1 MTTFRQLL
9 QEFETAATSLSNKG
23 SIFEQFCQSF
33 FKTDR
38 FFAELYDEV
47 WLWQE
52 WPGRDGETDSGVDL
66 VARNRADGSLVAIQ
80 CKFYEPTAKI
90 GQQHLA
96 KFLNVLGRNDFV
108 SGLFV
113 STTSKQ
119 WSPKADEQCRK
130 FGKPVTP
137 FGVPQFEESS
147 VDWSAF
153 RIETPW
159 ELKLETSKKP
169 RPHQTDAIDD
179 VVNGFK
185 KEDRGQLIM
194 ACGTGKTYTSLCLA
208 ERLIGVGGNV
218 LFLVPSINLLS
229 QSVKAWAADATV
241 PLRPFAVCS
250 DSKAGKRN
258 SAEDASPNDLVFPA
272 STDTEALA
280 KAFEASSSDKA
291 MNVVFSTYQSIDV
304 VGECQKQGIPEF
316 DLIIADEAHRT
327 TGVTLKDAED
337 SIFTRVHYD
346 EYVKAK
352 KRLYMTATPRVFA
365 DRTKVKAQDH
375 QAFLVTMD
383 DKKIYGS
390 EFHRLPFG
398 DAVAS
403 KLLTDYKVLVLAVDE
418 GEVSELFQTQL
429 ADDGIELKL
438 DDAAKIIG
446 CWHALSKR
454 GPQFGED
461 KIPMKRAV
469 SFTSTIKESENFT
482 KAFPKLVDEALE
494 QYSKKNAIR
503 IEAQHVDGKTNVLE
517 RSRRI
522 SWLEEEAGREVCRVL
537 SNAKCLTE
545 GVDVPAL
552 DSILFLKP
560 RKSVVDVVQA
570 VGRVMRLAP
579 GKDMGYV
586 ILPIAVPAGLSPE
599 EALRDNKRYEVVW
612 EVLQALRSHD
622 ERLNAEI
629 NKIDINTTS
638 KKIDFIGVGIG
649 SDDYDQV
656 ETDSSGE
663 NQISE
668 QMPLTGM
675 NAWRDALYAKIVDK
689 VGDRHYWDKW
699 AKDIGV
705 IAERHETR
713 IRGILDREDINP
725 EIVAEFEVFHTA
737 LRAHLNESI
746 DRDSAISMLSQ
757 HLITKPVFDAL
768 FGHDNFANSNS
779 VSNVMQRM
787 VERLDERGVE
797 RESEEL
803 AKFYE
808 SVKLRAEGI
817 TDAAGKQKIIAELYE
832 QFFKNAIPKVA
843 ASLGI
848 VYTPVEVV
856 DFINQATNDLLRKHF
871 DGASIA
877 DKGVHVLDPFA
888 GTGTFITRLMQSEL
902 IPKDLLPR
910 KYRKELHANEI
921 MLLAYYVAAMN
932 FETTYHDLVD
942 GNDYE
947 PFDNIILTDTFQ
959 MSEEDDL
966 IDAEIFPRNNARTDR
981 QKALD
986 IRVIIGNPPYS
997 SGQGSQNDDNANL
1010 DYPSLDASIA
1020 DSYAR
1025 LSTATNKNSLYDSYI
1040 RALRWA
1046 SNRIADSTD
1055 GGIVGFV
1062 TNGGWLDGNT
1072 ADGIRK
1078 TLVGEFHHIYIYN
1091 LRGNQRTS
1099 GEQSRKEGGKV
1110 FGQGSRNTVAITL
1123 MVKQKESVPNTG
1135 SKLHYVDIGDYLSRD
1150 EKLHLVSKAT
1160 VKNLDWKN
1168 IIPNELGDWVNQRN
1182 SNYDNLMPLTGDDGV
1197 FGISSNG
1204 LKTNRDAWV
1213 YNSSKNVLKANITR
1227 GIENYNSARDQF
1239 WNLHPDVNGTKKQ
1252 ISAKVKNFVAK
1263 DSSKW
1268 SWSSDDYRRIA
1279 NQQSLSLESGMIRE
1293 SYYRPFEKR
1302 KLAFD
1307 RTINERTYQ
1316 LHQLYPDCDSKNYGI
1331 SIPSSGSVVPFQA
1344 LAADCIPDLHLTGDS
1359 KYLARWRYIESNDD
1373 KTLIENGVEDVRQS
1387 NLNPDSVSSIR
1398 KKTKLKSLTD
1408 DDVFAYVYGILHS
1421 TQYRDEFQVNLKKED
1436 PRIPVVTSPEKF
1448 MAYVKAGQALW
1459 DLHIGYENQDP
1470 HSDIKENWTN
1480 EPTNETLLVTD
1491 RKMSQ
1496 PKVNDPSTGKKVPDT
1511 SKLVYNPH
1519 LTLENIPEDA
1529 HHWRLG
1535 TRTAID
1541 WIIDRYYITTH
1552 KDSGIVN
1559 DPNQWGLELDPPNP
1573 RYIVD
1578 LIKRVVTV
1586 ACETHDIVQSLPDL
1600 SRADLGG

>member
-66 VARNRADGSLVAIQ
+66 VARNKADGSLVAIQ

-153 RIETPW
+153 RIEKPW
-159 ELKLETSKKP
+159 ELKLETSKEP
-169 RPHQTDAIDD
+169 RPHQTYAIDD
-179 VVNGFK
+179 VINGFE

-258 SAEDASPNDLVFPA
+258 SSEDASPNDLVFPA

-280 KAFEASSSDKA
+280 KAFKASSSDKA

-346 EYVKAK
+346 KYVKAK

-375 QAFLVTMD
+375 QAFLATMD

-454 GPQFGED
+454 GPQFGDD

-629 NKIDINTTS
+629 NKIDINKTS
-638 KKIDFIGVGIG
+638 KKIDFIGVGLG
-649 SDDYDQV
+649 SDDYDNV

-675 NAWRDALYAKIVDK
+675 TAWRDALYAKIVDK

-713 IRGILDREDINP
+713 IRGILEREDINP
-725 EIVAEFEVFHTA
+725 EIVTEFEVFHTA
-737 LRAHLNESI
+737 LKAHLNDGI

-779 VSNVMQRM
+779 VSNVMQGM

-803 AKFYE
+803 AKFYG

-848 VYTPVEVV
+848 VYTPIEVV
-856 DFINQATNDLLRKHF
+856 DFINQATNDLLIKHF
-871 DGASIA
+871 DGVSIA
-877 DKGVHVLDPFA
+877 DEGVHILDPFA
-888 GTGTFITRLMQSEL
+888 GTGTFITRLMQSGL
-902 IPKDLLPR
+902 IPKDQLSR
-910 KYRKELHANEI
+910 KYCKELHANEI

-942 GNDYE
+942 DDEYE

-966 IDAEIFPRNNARTDR
+966 VDAEIFPRNNARTDR

-997 SGQGSQNDDNANL
+997 KGQKNQNDNNANL
-1010 DYPSLDASIA
+1010 KYPGLDYSITNT
-1020 DSYAR
+1020 YAR
-1025 LSTATNKNSLYDSYI
+1025 LSSATNKTSLYNSYI
-1040 RALRWA
+1040 RAIRWA
-1046 SNRIADSTD
+1046 SNRISDSSS

-1062 TNGGWLDGNT
+1062 TNGGWLDDNT
-1072 ADGIRK
+1072 ANGIRK
-1078 TLVGEFHHIYIYN
+1078 TLVGEFHNIYIYN

-1110 FGQGSRNTVAITL
+1110 FGQGSRNTVAVTL
-1123 MVKQKESVPNTG
+1123 LVKQSGPIPECG
-1135 SKLHYVDIGDYLSRD
+1135 ARLHYKDIGDYLSRE
-1150 EKLHLVSKAT
+1150 EKLDIVSNAT
-1160 VKNLDWKN
+1160 VENLDWQR
-1168 IIPNELGDWVNQRN
+1168 IFPNDFGDWINHRN
-1182 SNYDNLMPLTGDDGV
+1182 SNYDKLLPLSGDDGI
-1197 FGISSNG
+1197 FKITSNG

-1213 YNSSKNVLKANITR
+1213 YSCSEKTLKSNISR
-1227 GIENYNSARDQF
+1227 GLDHYNEMLSRF
-1239 WNLHPDVNGTKKQ
+1239 WDSYPNAHGTKKQ
-1252 ISAKVKNFVAK
+1252 IVEVIKKTVENDPK
-1263 DSSKW
+1263 KW
-1268 SWSSDDYRRIA
+1268 SWTLEDYGRIA
-1279 NQQSLSLESGMIRE
+1279 NNRKLKLEKHMIRKCL
-1293 SYYRPFEKR
+1293 YRPFHKR
-1302 KLAFD
+1302 IVAFD
-1307 RTINERTYQ
+1307 RTLNERTYQ
-1316 LHQLYPDCDSKNYGI
+1316 LPKLYPNLDNKNFGI
-1331 SIPSSGSVVPFQA
+1331 SIQSPGRTTPFHLIA
-1344 LAADCIPDLHLTGDS
+1344 TDCIPDLENISNCKH
-1359 KYLARWRYIESNDD
+1359 LARWRYNETSSNESLLENEAPGWVSNINFDVVGIFRE
-1373 KTLIENGVEDVRQS
+1373 KTGLSD
-1387 NLNPDSVSSIR
+1387 
-1398 KKTKLKSLTD
+1398 LTE
-1408 DDVFAYVYGILHS
+1408 DDVFSYVYGILHS
-1421 TQYRDEFQVNLKKED
+1421 PQYREEFEINLKKEA
-1436 PRIPVVTSPEKF
+1436 PRIPIVSSSDKF
-1448 MAYVKAGQALW
+1448 ISYSRAGQALL
-1459 DLHIGYENQDP
+1459 DLHINYEDADP
-1470 HSDIKENWTN
+1470 HPAITENWGAHSPN
-1480 EPTNETLLVTD
+1480 EFFLVTD
-1491 RKMSQ
+1491 KKMRQ
-1496 PKVNDPSTGKKVPDT
+1496 PKLTDLETGKKVTDK
-1511 SKLVYNPH
+1511 SSLKYNDYM
-1519 LTLENIPEDA
+1519 TLENIPNDA
-1529 HHWRLG
+1529 HHWLLG
-1535 TRTAID
+1535 TRTAIE

-1559 DPNQWGLELDPPNP
+1559 DPNQWGLEQDPPNP
-1573 RYIVD
+1573 RYIID

-1586 ACETHDIVQSLPDL
+1586 ACETHNIVQSLPNL
-1600 SRADLGG
+1600 SKEDLGG